1 MTFLNPAILFGLIAA
16 SIPIVLHFLN
26 LRKLKRVEFST
37 LAFLK
42 ELQKTKIKRIK
53 LKQWLLL
60 LLRIAIIIFLVMA
73 FARPTVK
80 NFSIGNSSAAKTTA
94 VIIIDNTFSMSVVT
108 GNGSYLNRA
117 KKIAKILLSNF
128 QDGDEIILFAV
139 GNLSNETAQPT
150 TNNKQLAKQIDELE
164 ISVVSRTLNESV
176 VKAAQVLYQSN
187 NYNKEIYLLTDLQKG
202 KIYNSS
208 NELSNLSGIFNSY
221 VRLYL
226 IDLSEKEPVNLGI
239 EEIKPNNQIF
249 EKGKTV
255 SFDVSV
261 KNYSKQS
268 VNNSVASLFVNGKR
282 SAQQSV
288 NLAAGES
295 KIITFETTLLDTGLV
310 EIYAEL
316 EDDDILQD
324 NKRFFS
330 VYVPDKISVL
340 FLTDNRDDAK
350 FVRYAIDDPT
360 KQKVKITDNSLSQ
373 VSSLNLKNYDAVIVV
388 GSERNTDWKNL
399 IGFTES
405 GGGLIL
411 MPGSQSTLSNFQKL
425 CNSLNIS
432 SPISAV
438 GKINSQDS
446 PALFDKINY
455 QDPLFADLFENK
467 KQQQV
472 ESPDIYYYFKVVPG
486 GNGKNIISMFDGSSF
501 LSEYKLGTG
510 KVFLFNSSLNLSWNN
525 FPLKGFF
532 APLINRLLLY
542 SSSKVKEQNTI
553 TTGQEITADISNHSI
568 SQIKVEKPGGDNEYV
583 NSDSLTN
590 QNYFTYTKTDVAGT
604 YKFFSSNKL
613 LDYISVNHDPKESV
627 TDKADFSEF
636 EDYLRQISF
645 EGKVYSLSPNDDFTK
660 VIYQSRFGTE
670 LWKYFLIAVLILA
683 MAESLLARNTK
694 KDLSSIQKPESGIK
708 ND

>member
-80 NFSIGNSSAAKTTA
+80 SLTVGNSSAAKTTA

-117 KKIAKILLSNF
+117 KQIAKNLLSNF
-128 QDGDEIILFAV
+128 QEGDEIVL
-139 GNLSNETAQPT
+139 LSIGSLSQETIQPT
-150 TNNKQLAKQIDELE
+150 TNHRQLTKQIDELE
-164 ISVVSRTLNESV
+164 ISEVSRTLNESI

-202 KIYNSS
+202 RIYNSS
-208 NELSNLSGIFNSY
+208 NELSNLSSILNSN

-226 IDLSEKEPVNLGI
+226 IDLSEKESVNLGV

-255 SFDVSV
+255 SFDIRV
-261 KNYSKQS
+261 KNYSDQS

-288 NLAAGES
+288 SLAPGES
-295 KIITFETTLLDTGLV
+295 KIIPFETTLLDTGLV

-330 VYVPDKISVL
+330 VYVPDRISVL

-350 FVRYAIDDPT
+350 FVKYAIDDPT
-360 KQKVKITDNSLSQ
+360 KQKVTITENSLSQ
-373 VSSLNLKNYDAVIVV
+373 VSSLNLKNYDAVVV
-388 GSERNTDWKNL
+388 IGSERNTDWRNL
-399 IGFTES
+399 FSYAES

-411 MPGSQSTLSNFQKL
+411 MPSSQSTLSNFQKI
-425 CNSLNIS
+425 CMALNIS
-432 SPISAV
+432 TPVSAV

-455 QDPLFADLFENK
+455 QDPLFADLFENN
-467 KQQQV
+467 KQLQI
-472 ESPDIYYYFKVVPG
+472 ESPEIYYYFKIVPG
-486 GNGKNIISMFDGSSF
+486 GSGKNIISMFDGSSF
-501 LSEYKLGTG
+501 LSEYKSGAG

-532 APLINRLLLY
+532 APLINRLVLY
-542 SSSKVKEQNTI
+542 SSSKLKEQNTFYA
-553 TTGQEITADISNHSI
+553 GQNIIADISNHSI
-568 SQIKVEKPGGDNEYV
+568 SQIKAEKPDGENEYV

-590 QNYFTYTKTDVAGT
+590 QNYFTYTKTDEAGT
-604 YKFFSSNKL
+604 YKFYSSNKL

-636 EDYLRQISF
+636 EDYLKQIGF
-645 EGKVYSLSPNDDFTK
+645 EGKSFSLSPNDDFTK

-670 LWKYFLIAVLILA
+670 LWKYFLIAVLLLA
-683 MAESLLARNTK
+683 ITESLVARNTK
-694 KDLSSIQKPESGIK
+694 KDLSSIGNQE
-708 ND
+708 

>member
-53 LKQWLLL
+53 FKQWLLL
-60 LLRIAIIIFLVMA
+60 LLRIAIIILLVMA

-80 NFSIGNSSAAKTTA
+80 TITVVNSSAAKTTA

-108 GNGSYLNRA
+108 GNGSYLNHA
-117 KKIAKILLSNF
+117 KQIAKNLLSNF
-128 QDGDEIILFAV
+128 QDGDEIVLLGV
-139 GNLSNETAQPT
+139 GNLSNELVQPT

-164 ISVVSRTLNESV
+164 ISSVSRTLNEAI

-187 NYNKEIYLLTDLQKG
+187 NFNKEIYLLTDLQKG
-202 KIYNSS
+202 RVYNSS
-208 NELSNLSGIFNSY
+208 NELSNLSSIFNNN

-226 IDLSEKEPVNLGI
+226 INLSEKEPVNLGI

-255 SFDVSV
+255 SFDVTV
-261 KNYSKQS
+261 KNYSEQS

-282 SAQQSV
+282 SAQQSL
-288 NLAAGES
+288 NLSAGES
-295 KIITFETTLLDTGLV
+295 KIIPFETTLLDTGLV

-316 EDDDILQD
+316 EDDDILHD

-340 FLTDNRDDAK
+340 FLTDNRDDAR
-350 FVRYAIDDPT
+350 FVKYAIDDPT
-360 KQKVKITDNSLSQ
+360 KQKVRITENSLSQ
-373 VSSLNLKNYDAVIVV
+373 VLSLNLKNYDAVIVI
-388 GSERNTDWKNL
+388 GSEQNSDWKNL
-399 IGFTES
+399 FGYAES

-411 MPGSQSTLSNFQKL
+411 VPGTQSTLSNFQKL
-425 CNSLNIS
+425 CIALNIS
-432 SPISAV
+432 LPVRAV

-455 QDPLFADLFENK
+455 QDPLFADLFENN

-472 ESPDIYYYFKVVPG
+472 ESPEIYYYFKIVPG
-486 GNGKNIISMFDGSSF
+486 SNGKNIISMSDGSSF
-501 LSEYKLGTG
+501 LSEYKLGAG

-532 APLINRLLLY
+532 APLINRLVLY
-542 SSSKVKEQNTI
+542 SSSKFKEQNTFY
-553 TTGQEITADISNHSI
+553 TGQNITADISNHSI
-568 SQIKVEKPGGDNEYV
+568 SQIKVEKPRGENEYV

-590 QNYFTYTKTDVAGT
+590 QNYFTYTKTDETGI

-627 TDKADFSEF
+627 TNKADFSEF
-636 EDYLRQISF
+636 EDYLKQISF
-645 EGKVYSLSPNDDFTK
+645 EGKSYSLSPNDDFTK
-660 VIYQSRFGTE
+660 AIYQSRFGTE
-670 LWKYFLIAVLILA
+670 LWKYFLIAVLLLA
-683 MAESLLARNTK
+683 IAESLVARNTK
-694 KDLSSIQKPESGIK
+694 KDLSSIGIK

>member
-1 MTFLNPAILFGLIAA
+1 MTFLNPAILFGLIAV

-60 LLRIAIIIFLVMA
+60 LMRIAIIIFLVMA

-94 VIIIDNTFSMSVVT
+94 VIILDNTFSMSVVT

-117 KKIAKILLSNF
+117 RQIAKNLLSNF
-128 QDGDEIILFAV
+128 QDGDEIILFGV
-139 GNLSNETAQPT
+139 GNLSNEAAQPT
-150 TNNKQLAKQIDELE
+150 ANNKQVAKQIDELE

-187 NYNKEIYLLTDLQKG
+187 NYNKEIYLLTDMQKG
-202 KIYNSS
+202 RIYNSS
-208 NELSNLSGIFNSY
+208 NEFSNLSSIFNSN

-226 IDLSEKEPVNLGI
+226 IDLSEKDPVNLGI

-295 KIITFETTLLDTGLV
+295 KIIPFETTLLDTGLV
-310 EIYAEL
+310 EINAEL

-350 FVRYAIDDPT
+350 FVRIAIDDPA
-360 KQKVKITDNSLSQ
+360 KQKVKITENSLSQ
-373 VSSLNLKNYDAVIVV
+373 VSSLNLKNYDAVIVI

-432 SPISAV
+432 SPVSAL

-455 QDPLFADLFENK
+455 QDPLFADLFENN

-472 ESPDIYYYFKVVPG
+472 ESPEIYYYFKIVPG

-501 LSEYKLGTG
+501 LSEYKLGAG

-590 QNYFTYTKTDVAGT
+590 QNYFTYTKTDEAGT
-604 YKFFSSNKL
+604 YKFFSSDKL

-627 TDKADFSEF
+627 LDKADFSEF
-636 EDYLRQISF
+636 EDYLKQISF

-694 KDLSSIQKPESGIK
+694 KDLSSIQKPESGTK

>member
-80 NFSIGNSSAAKTTA
+80 NFTIGNSSTAKTTA
-94 VIIIDNTFSMSVVT
+94 VIIIDNTFSMSVVA

-117 KKIAKILLSNF
+117 RQIAKNLLSNF
-128 QDGDEIILFAV
+128 QDGDEIILFGV
-139 GNLSNETAQPT
+139 GNLSNESAQPT
-150 TNNKQLAKQIDELE
+150 TNNKQLARQIDELE
-164 ISVVSRTLNESV
+164 VSAVSRTLNESV

-187 NYNKEIYLLTDLQKG
+187 NYNKEIYLLTDLQK
-202 KIYNSS
+202 KRIYNSS
-208 NELSNLSGIFNSY
+208 SELSNLSSIFNSN

-226 IDLSEKEPVNLGI
+226 IDLSEREPINLGI

-255 SFDVSV
+255 SFDIKV
-261 KNYSKQS
+261 KNYSKQP

-295 KIITFETTLLDTGLV
+295 KIIPFETTLLDTGLV
-310 EIYAEL
+310 EINAEL

-360 KQKVKITDNSLSQ
+360 KQKVKITENSLSQ
-373 VSSLNLKNYDAVIVV
+373 VSSLNLKNYDAVIVI
-388 GSERNTDWKNL
+388 GSERNSDWKNL
-399 IGFTES
+399 ISFTES

-432 SPISAV
+432 SPVSAV

-472 ESPDIYYYFKVVPG
+472 ESPEIYYYFKVVPD

-501 LSEYKLGTG
+501 LSEYKLDAG

-532 APLINRLLLY
+532 APLINSLLLY

-553 TTGQEITADISNHSI
+553 TAGQEITADISNHSI

-590 QNYFTYTKTDVAGT
+590 QNYFTYTKTDVVGT
-604 YKFFSSNKL
+604 YKFYSSNKL

-627 TDKADFSEF
+627 INKADFSEF
-636 EDYLRQISF
+636 EDYLKQISF
-645 EGKVYSLSPNDDFTK
+645 EGKAYSLSPNDDFTK

-683 MAESLLARNTK
+683 IIESLAARNTK
-694 KDLSSIQKPESGIK
+694 KDLSSIQNPESRIK

>member
-73 FARPTVK
+73 FARLTVK
-80 NFSIGNSSAAKTTA
+80 NFTVGNSSSAKTTA

-117 KKIAKILLSNF
+117 KQIAKNLLSNF
-128 QDGDEIILFAV
+128 QDGDEIVLLGV
-139 GNLSNETAQPT
+139 GNLSNEMIQPT
-150 TNNKQLAKQIDELE
+150 TNAKQLAKQIDDLE
-164 ISVVSRTLNESV
+164 ISVVSRTLNESS
-176 VKAAQVLYQSN
+176 VKTAQVLYQSN
-187 NYNKEIYLLTDLQKG
+187 NFNKEIYLLTDLQKG
-202 KIYNSS
+202 RIYNSP
-208 NELSNLSGIFNSY
+208 NELSNLSSIFNSN

-226 IDLSEKEPVNLGI
+226 IDLSEKEPVNLGVD
-239 EEIKPNNQIF
+239 EIKPNNQIF
-249 EKGKTV
+249 EKAKTV
-255 SFDVSV
+255 SFDVTV

-268 VNNSVASLFVNGKR
+268 VNNSVVSLFVNGKR
-282 SAQQSV
+282 SAQQST
-288 NLAAGES
+288 NLSAGES
-295 KIITFETTLLDTGLV
+295 KIIPFETTLLDTGLV

-340 FLTDNRDDAK
+340 FLTDNRDEAR
-350 FVRYAIDDPT
+350 FVKYAIDDPT
-360 KQKVKITDNSLSQ
+360 KQKVKITENSLSQ
-373 VSSLNLKNYDAVIVV
+373 VSSLNLKNYDAVVII
-388 GSERNTDWKNL
+388 GSEGNNDLKNL
-399 IGFTES
+399 FSYAES

-425 CNSLNIS
+425 CNALNIS
-432 SPISAV
+432 SPVSTV

-455 QDPLFADLFENK
+455 QDPLFADLFENN

-472 ESPDIYYYFKVVPG
+472 ESPEIYYYFKVVPG
-486 GNGKNIISMFDGSSF
+486 GSGKNIISMFDGSSF
-501 LSEYKLGTG
+501 LSEYKLGAG

-525 FPLKGFF
+525 LPLKGFF
-532 APLINRLLLY
+532 APLINRLVLY
-542 SSSKVKEQNTI
+542 SSSKLKEQNTFYA
-553 TTGQEITADISNHSI
+553 GQNIIADISNHSI
-568 SQIKVEKPGGDNEYV
+568 SQIKIEKPGGQKEYV

-590 QNYFTYTKTDVAGT
+590 RNYFTYNRTDEAGT

-636 EDYLRQISF
+636 EDYLKQISF
-645 EGKVYSLSPNDDFTK
+645 GGKTFQLSPNDDFTK

-670 LWKYFLIAVLILA
+670 LWKYFLITVLILA
-683 MAESLLARNTK
+683 IIESLVARNTK
-694 KDLSSIQKPESGIK
+694 KDLSSIQKPESGI
-708 ND
+708 

>member
-60 LLRIAIIIFLVMA
+60 LLRIVIITFLVMA

-80 NFSIGNSSAAKTTA
+80 NFTVGNSSAAKTTA
-94 VIIIDNTFSMSVVT
+94 VIIIDNTFSMFVVT

-117 KKIAKILLSNF
+117 KQIAKNLLSNF
-128 QDGDEIILFAV
+128 QDGDEIVLLRV
-139 GNLSNETAQPT
+139 GNLSNELVQPT
-150 TNNKQLAKQIDELE
+150 TNNKQLTKQIDELE
-164 ISVVSRTLNESV
+164 ISSVSRTLNESI

-187 NYNKEIYLLTDLQKG
+187 NFSKEIYLLTDLQKG
-202 KIYNSS
+202 RIYNSS
-208 NELSNLSGIFNSY
+208 NELSNLSSIFNNN

-226 IDLSEKEPVNLGI
+226 INLSEKEPVNLGI
-239 EEIKPNNQIF
+239 EKIKPNNQIF

-255 SFDVSV
+255 SFDVTV
-261 KNYSKQS
+261 KNYSRQS

-288 NLAAGES
+288 NLSAGES
-295 KIITFETTLLDTGLV
+295 KIIPFETTLLDTGLV

-340 FLTDNRDDAK
+340 LLTDNRDDAK
-350 FVRYAIDDPT
+350 FVKYAIDDPT
-360 KQKVKITDNSLSQ
+360 KQKVKITENSLSQ
-373 VSSLNLKNYDAVIVV
+373 VSSLNLKNYDVV
-388 GSERNTDWKNL
+388 FLIGSEKNNDWKNM
-399 IGFTES
+399 ISFAES
-405 GGGLIL
+405 SGGLIL
-411 MPGSQSTLSNFQKL
+411 MPGTQSTLANFQKL
-425 CNSLNIS
+425 CNALNIS

-438 GKINSQDS
+438 GKINSQNS

-455 QDPLFADLFENK
+455 QDPLFADLFENN

-472 ESPDIYYYFKVVPG
+472 ESPEIYYYFKAFPG
-486 GNGKNIISMFDGSSF
+486 GNGRNIISMFDGSSF
-501 LSEYKLGTG
+501 LSEYKLGAG
-510 KVFLFNSSLNLSWNN
+510 KVFLFNSSLNLRWNN

-532 APLINRLLLY
+532 APLINRLVLY
-542 SSSKVKEQNTI
+542 SSSKLKEQNTFYA
-553 TTGQEITADISNHSI
+553 GQNIVADISNHSV
-568 SQIKVEKPGGDNEYV
+568 SQIKIVKPSGENEFV

-590 QNYFTYTKTDVAGT
+590 KNYFTYTKTDEAGI
-604 YKFFSSNKL
+604 YKFYSSNKL

-636 EDYLRQISF
+636 EDYLKQISF
-645 EGKVYSLSPNDDFTK
+645 EGKSYSLSPNDDFTK

-670 LWKYFLIAVLILA
+670 LWKYFLIAVLLLA
-683 MAESLLARNTK
+683 IAESLVARNTK
-694 KDLSSIQKPESGIK
+694 KDLSSIGTK

>member
-80 NFSIGNSSAAKTTA
+80 NFSIGNSSSAKTTA

-117 KKIAKILLSNF
+117 KKIVKNLLTNF
-128 QDGDEIILFAV
+128 QDGDEIILLGV
-139 GNLSNETAQPT
+139 GNLSNESAQPT
-150 TNNKQLAKQIDELE
+150 TNNKQLTRQIDELE
-164 ISVVSRTLNESV
+164 ISAVSRTLNESV

-202 KIYNSS
+202 RIYNSS
-208 NELSNLSGIFNSY
+208 NELSNLSSIFNSN

-226 IDLSEKEPVNLGI
+226 IDLSEREPINLGI

-255 SFDVSV
+255 SFDIKV
-261 KNYSKQS
+261 KNYSKQP

-282 SAQQSV
+282 STQQSV

-295 KIITFETTLLDTGLV
+295 KTIPFETTLLDTGLV

-360 KQKVKITDNSLSQ
+360 KQKVRIAENSLSQ
-373 VSSLNLKNYDAVIVV
+373 VSSLNLKNYDAVIVI
-388 GSERNTDWKNL
+388 GSERNSDWKNL
-399 IGFTES
+399 ISFMES

-432 SPISAV
+432 SPVSAV

-472 ESPDIYYYFKVVPG
+472 ESPEIYYYFKVVPG
-486 GNGKNIISMFDGSSF
+486 GNSKNIISMFDGSSF
-501 LSEYKLGTG
+501 LSEYKAGAG

-532 APLINRLLLY
+532 APLINSLLLY

-568 SQIKVEKPGGDNEYV
+568 SQIKVEKPGGENEYV

-590 QNYFTYTKTDVAGT
+590 QNYFTYTKTDEAGT

-613 LDYISVNHDPKESV
+613 SDYISVNCDPKESV

-636 EDYLRQISF
+636 EDYLKQISF
-645 EGKVYSLSPNDDFTK
+645 EGKAYSLSPNDDFTK
-660 VIYQSRFGTE
+660 AIYQSRFGTE

-683 MAESLLARNTK
+683 IAESLLARNTK
-694 KDLSSIQKPESGIK
+694 KDLSSIQNPESRIK

>member
-53 LKQWLLL
+53 FKQWLLL

-80 NFSIGNSSAAKTTA
+80 NFTVGNSSAAKTTA

-108 GNGSYLNRA
+108 GNGSYLNHA
-117 KKIAKILLSNF
+117 KQIAKNLLSNF
-128 QDGDEIILFAV
+128 QDGDEIVLLSL
-139 GNLSNETAQPT
+139 GTLSNEMIQPT
-150 TNNKQLAKQIDELE
+150 TNTRQLTKQIDELE
-164 ISVVSRTLNESV
+164 ISDVSRTLNESI

-187 NYNKEIYLLTDLQKG
+187 NFNKEIYLLTDLQKG
-202 KIYNSS
+202 RIYNSS
-208 NELSNLSGIFNSY
+208 NELSNLSSIFNSN
-221 VRLYL
+221 VRLYQ
-226 IDLSEKEPVNLGI
+226 IDLSEKESVNLGI
-239 EEIKPNNQIF
+239 EEIKSNNQIF

-255 SFDVSV
+255 SFDVTV
-261 KNYSKQS
+261 KNYSKQP

-295 KIITFETTLLDTGLV
+295 KIIPFETTLLDTGLV

-340 FLTDNRDDAK
+340 FLTDNREDAK
-350 FVRYAIDDPT
+350 FVKYAIDDPT
-360 KQKVKITDNSLSQ
+360 KQKVKITENSLSQ
-373 VSSLNLKNYDAVIVV
+373 VPSLNLKNYDAVVV
-388 GSERNTDWKNL
+388 IGSERNTDWKNL
-399 IGFTES
+399 FSYAES

-411 MPGSQSTLSNFQKL
+411 MPGTQSTISNFQKL

-432 SPISAV
+432 SPVSAV

-455 QDPLFADLFENK
+455 QDPLFADLFENN

-472 ESPDIYYYFKVVPG
+472 ESPEIYYYFKIVPDAR
-486 GNGKNIISMFDGSSF
+486 GKNIISMFDGSSF
-501 LSEYKLGTG
+501 LSEYKLGVG

-532 APLINRLLLY
+532 APLINRLVLY
-542 SSSKVKEQNTI
+542 SSSKLKEQNTFYA
-553 TTGQEITADISNHSI
+553 GQNIIADIANHSI
-568 SQIKVEKPGGDNEYV
+568 SQIKVVKPSGENEFV

-590 QNYFTYTKTDVAGT
+590 QNYFSYTKTEEAGT
-604 YKFFSSNKL
+604 YKFYSSNKL

-636 EDYLRQISF
+636 EDYLKQISF
-645 EGKVYSLSPNDDFTK
+645 EGKSFSLSPNDDFTK

-683 MAESLLARNTK
+683 IIESLVARNTK
-694 KDLSSIQKPESGIK
+694 KDLSSIGIK